1 MLTIEQLCAA
11 NYHYKRYTLDYFLDS
26 AQRLGYRSI
35 ELWASG
41 PHLHLEDFDYVR
53 LVELDKKIQAHNLKL
68 ACFTPEQ
75 CVYAISVSHPDK
87 VYRERTV
94 EFFNRH
100 IEAAVQLRCQRMV
113 VSTGFAYLDLDPE
126 DSFNWCVEGIGRICR
141 KAEQEGV
148 TLALEPFTKFTT
160 HICNEASQLVRLIK
174 EVGSPALTGLADTD
188 VIATTGVDTF
198 GTFVHMLGKERLG
211 HVHFL
216 DGNPGGHLVPGDG
229 VLELDDALQTLKDM
243 DYTGFL
249 GLEVLDRRYV
259 MDPEAAM
266 RRAMDWYT
274 ARL

>member
-11 NYHYKRYTLDYFLDS
+11 NYHYKRYTLDHFLDS

-41 PHLHLEDFDYVR
+41 PHLHLEDFDSGR
-53 LVELDKKIQAHNLKL
+53 LAELDKKIRARNLKL

-87 VYRERTV
+87 TYRDRTV
-94 EFFNRH
+94 EFFNRY
-100 IEAAVQLRCQRMV
+100 IEAAVQLNCQRMV
-113 VSTGFAYLDLDPE
+113 VSTGFAYLDVDPE
-126 DSFNWCVEGIGRICR
+126 DSFSWCVEGIGRICR

-160 HICNEASQLVRLIK
+160 HICNEASQLVRLLK

-211 HVHFL
+211 HVHFV

-229 VLELDDALQTLKDM
+229 VLELDAALQTLKDM

-249 GLEVLDRRYV
+249 GLEILDRRYV

-274 ARL
+274 ARI

>member
-41 PHLHLEDFDYVR
+41 PHLHLEDFDYDR

-68 ACFTPEQ
+68 TCFTPEQ

-229 VLELDDALQTLKDM
+229 VLELDAALQTLKDM

>member
-229 VLELDDALQTLKDM
+229 VLELDAALQTLKDM

>member
-26 AQRLGYRSI
+26 VQRLGYRSI

-41 PHLHLEDFDYVR
+41 PHLHLEDFDSGR
-53 LVELDKKIQAHNLKL
+53 LAELDKKIRTRNLEL

-87 VYRERTV
+87 VYRDRTV

-100 IEAAVQLRCQRMV
+100 IEAAVRLNCRRMV
-113 VSTGFAYLDLDPE
+113 VSTGFAYLDVDPE
-126 DSFNWCVEGIGRICR
+126 DSFNWCVEGMGRICR

-148 TLALEPFTKFTT
+148 ILALEPFTKFTT
-160 HICNEASQLVRLIK
+160 HICNEASQLVRLLK

-198 GTFVHMLGKERLG
+198 GTFVHTLGKERLG
-211 HVHFL
+211 HVHFV

-229 VLELDDALQTLKDM
+229 VLELDAALWALKDM
-243 DYTGFL
+243 DYSGFL
-249 GLEVLDRRYV
+249 GLEILDRRYV
-259 MDPEAAM
+259 MDPETAM

-274 ARL
+274 ARI

>member
-41 PHLHLEDFDYVR
+41 PHLHLEDFDYDR

-229 VLELDDALQTLKDM
+229 VLELDAALQTLKDM

-266 RRAMDWYT
+266 RRALDWYT

>member
-41 PHLHLEDFDYVR
+41 PHLHLEDFDYDR

-174 EVGSPALTGLADTD
+174 EVGSPVLTGLADTD

-229 VLELDDALQTLKDM
+229 VLELDAALQTLKDM

>member
-26 AQRLGYRSI
+26 VQRLGYRSI

-41 PHLHLEDFDYVR
+41 PHLHLEDFDSGR
-53 LVELDKKIQAHNLKL
+53 LAELDKKIRARNLKL

-87 VYRERTV
+87 VYRDRTV

-100 IEAAVQLRCQRMV
+100 IEAAVRLNCRRMV
-113 VSTGFAYLDLDPE
+113 VSTGFAYLDVDPE
-126 DSFNWCVEGIGRICR
+126 DSFNWCVEGMGRICR

-148 TLALEPFTKFTT
+148 ILALEPFTKFTT
-160 HICNEASQLVRLIK
+160 HICNEASQLVRLLK

-211 HVHFL
+211 HVHFV

-229 VLELDDALQTLKDM
+229 VLELDAALRALKDM
-243 DYTGFL
+243 DYNGFL
-249 GLEVLDRRYV
+249 GLEILDRRYV
-259 MDPEAAM
+259 MDPETAM

-274 ARL
+274 ARI

>member
-1 MLTIEQLCAA
+1 MLTRDQLCTA
-11 NYHYKRYTLDYFLDS
+11 NYHYKRYTLDYFLES
-26 AQRLGYRSI
+26 SQRLGYRSI

-41 PHLHLEDFDYVR
+41 PHLHLEDYDNAR
-53 LVELDKKIQAHNLKL
+53 LAQLGRAIKDHQLKV

-87 VYRERTV
+87 LYRDRTV

-100 IEAAVQLRCQRMV
+100 IEAAVQLDCHRMV
-113 VSTGFAYLDLDPE
+113 VTTGFAYLDVDPE
-126 DSFNWCVEGIGRICR
+126 DAFGWCVEGLSRICR

-160 HICNEASQLVRLIK
+160 HICNEASQLIRLMNA
-174 EVGSPALTGLADTD
+174 VGSPALTGLADTD

-198 GTFVHMLGKERLG
+198 GSFVKMLGEKRLG

-229 VLELDDALQTLKDM
+229 VLDLKD
-243 DYTGFL
+243 DLRILSDLGYTGYL
-249 GLEVLDRRYV
+249 GLEILDRRYV
-259 MDPEAAM
+259 MDPELAM
-266 RRAMDWYT
+266 QRALEWY
-274 ARL
+274 LDNI

>member
-41 PHLHLEDFDYVR
+41 PHLHLEDFDYDR

-75 CVYAISVSHPDK
+75 CVYAISVGHRDK

-229 VLELDDALQTLKDM
+229 VLELDAALQTLKDM

>member
-1 MLTIEQLCAA
+1 MLTRDQLCTA
-11 NYHYKRYTLDYFLDS
+11 NYHYKRYTLDYFLES
-26 AQRLGYRSI
+26 SQRLGYRSI

-41 PHLHLEDFDYVR
+41 PHLHLEDYDNAR
-53 LVELDKKIQAHNLKL
+53 LAQLGRAIKDHQLKV

-87 VYRERTV
+87 LYRDRTV

-100 IEAAVQLRCQRMV
+100 IEAAVQLDCRRMV
-113 VSTGFAYLDLDPE
+113 VTTGFAYLDVDPE
-126 DSFNWCVEGIGRICR
+126 DAFGWCVEGLSRICR

-160 HICNEASQLVRLIK
+160 HICNEASQLIRLMNA
-174 EVGSPALTGLADTD
+174 VGSPALTGLADTD

-198 GTFVHMLGKERLG
+198 GSFVKMLGAKRLG

-229 VLELDDALQTLKDM
+229 VLDLKD
-243 DYTGFL
+243 DLRILSDLGYTGYL
-249 GLEVLDRRYV
+249 GLEILDRRYV
-259 MDPEAAM
+259 MDPELAM
-266 RRAMDWYT
+266 QRALEWY
-274 ARL
+274 LDNI

>member
-41 PHLHLEDFDYVR
+41 PHLHLEDFDYDR

-148 TLALEPFTKFTT
+148 TLALEPFTKFTI

>member
-41 PHLHLEDFDYVR
+41 PHLHLEDFDHGR

-94 EFFNRH
+94 ESFNRH

-229 VLELDDALQTLKDM
+229 VLELDAALQTLKDM

-266 RRAMDWYT
+266 RRAMDWYI

>member
-174 EVGSPALTGLADTD
+174 EVGSPALTGLADPD

-229 VLELDDALQTLKDM
+229 VLELDAALQTLKDM

>member
-174 EVGSPALTGLADTD
+174 EVGSPVLTGLADTD

-229 VLELDDALQTLKDM
+229 VLELDAALQTLKDM

>member
-1 MLTIEQLCAA
+1 M
-11 NYHYKRYTLDYFLDS
+11 
-26 AQRLGYRSI
+26 
-35 ELWASG
+35 
-41 PHLHLEDFDYVR
+41 
-53 LVELDKKIQAHNLKL
+53 ELDKKIQAHNLKL

-126 DSFNWCVEGIGRICR
+126 DSFNWCIEGIGRICR

-174 EVGSPALTGLADTD
+174 EVGSPVLTGLADTD

-229 VLELDDALQTLKDM
+229 VLELDAALQTLKDM

>member
-1 MLTIEQLCAA
+1 MKLSQLCCA
-11 NYHYKRYTLDYFLDS
+11 NYHYKRYTLDYFLAS
-26 AQRLGYRSI
+26 AQRLGYETI

-41 PHLHLEDFDYVR
+41 PHLHLEDFDYDR

-174 EVGSPALTGLADTD
+174 EVGSPVLTGLADTD

-229 VLELDDALQTLKDM
+229 VLELDAALQTLKDM

>member
-41 PHLHLEDFDYVR
+41 PHLHLEDFDYDR

>member
-198 GTFVHMLGKERLG
+198 GTFVHRLGKERLG
-211 HVHFL
+211 HFHFL

-229 VLELDDALQTLKDM
+229 VLELDAALQTLKDM

>member
-41 PHLHLEDFDYVR
+41 PHLHLEDFDYDR

-87 VYRERTV
+87 VYRERSV
-94 EFFNRH
+94 EFFNRL

-211 HVHFL
+211 HVHFQI
-216 DGNPGGHLVPGDG
+216 G
-229 VLELDDALQTLKDM
+229 
-243 DYTGFL
+243 
-249 GLEVLDRRYV
+249 
-259 MDPEAAM
+259 
-266 RRAMDWYT
+266 RAHV
-274 ARL
+274 

>member
-1 MLTIEQLCAA
+1 M
-11 NYHYKRYTLDYFLDS
+11 
-26 AQRLGYRSI
+26 
-35 ELWASG
+35 
-41 PHLHLEDFDYVR
+41 
-53 LVELDKKIQAHNLKL
+53 
-68 ACFTPEQ
+68 
-75 CVYAISVSHPDK
+75 
-87 VYRERTV
+87 

-174 EVGSPALTGLADTD
+174 EVGSPVLTGLADTD

-229 VLELDDALQTLKDM
+229 VLELDAALQTLKDM

>member
-41 PHLHLEDFDYVR
+41 PHLHLEDFDYDR

-174 EVGSPALTGLADTD
+174 EVGSPVLTGLADTD

>member
-11 NYHYKRYTLDYFLDS
+11 NYYET
-26 AQRLGYRSI
+26 I

-41 PHLHLEDFDYVR
+41 PHLHLEDFDYDR

-148 TLALEPFTKFTT
+148 TWPWSP
-160 HICNEASQLVRLIK
+160 SQS
-174 EVGSPALTGLADTD
+174 SPPTS
-188 VIATTGVDTF
+188 AT
-198 GTFVHMLGKERLG
+198 
-211 HVHFL
+211 
-216 DGNPGGHLVPGDG
+216 
-229 VLELDDALQTLKDM
+229 
-243 DYTGFL
+243 
-249 GLEVLDRRYV
+249 
-259 MDPEAAM
+259 
-266 RRAMDWYT
+266 RRASLC
-274 ARL
+274 AL

>member
-11 NYHYKRYTLDYFLDS
+11 NYHYKRYTLDHFLDS

-41 PHLHLEDFDYVR
+41 PHLHLEDFDHDR
-53 LVELDKKIQAHNLKL
+53 LVELDKKIQAHDLKL

-100 IEAAVQLRCQRMV
+100 IEAAVQLNCQRMV
-113 VSTGFAYLDLDPE
+113 VSTGFAYLDVDPE
-126 DSFNWCVEGIGRICR
+126 DSFNWCVEGMGRICR

-160 HICNEASQLVRLIK
+160 HICNEASQLVRLLK

-211 HVHFL
+211 HVHFV

-229 VLELDDALQTLKDM
+229 VLELDAALQILKDM
-243 DYTGFL
+243 DYSGFL
-249 GLEVLDRRYV
+249 GLEILDRRYV
-259 MDPEAAM
+259 MDPETAM

-274 ARL
+274 TRI

>member
-1 MLTIEQLCAA
+1 MKLSQLCCA
-11 NYHYKRYTLDYFLDS
+11 NYHYKRYTLDYFLAS
-26 AQRLGYRSI
+26 AQRLGYETI

-229 VLELDDALQTLKDM
+229 VLELDAALQTLKDM

>member
-1 MLTIEQLCAA
+1 MLTRDQLCTA
-11 NYHYKRYTLDYFLDS
+11 NYHYKRYTLDYFLES
-26 AQRLGYRSI
+26 SQRLGYRSI

-41 PHLHLEDFDYVR
+41 PHLHLEDYDNAR
-53 LVELDKKIQAHNLKL
+53 LAQLGRAIKDHQLKV

-87 VYRERTV
+87 LYRDRTV

-100 IEAAVQLRCQRMV
+100 IEAAVQLDCRRMV
-113 VSTGFAYLDLDPE
+113 VTTGFAYLDVDPE
-126 DSFNWCVEGIGRICR
+126 DAFGWCVEGLSRICR

-160 HICNEASQLVRLIK
+160 HICNEASQLIRLMNA
-174 EVGSPALTGLADTD
+174 VGSPALTGLADTD

-198 GTFVHMLGKERLG
+198 GTFVKMLGAKRLG

-229 VLELDDALQTLKDM
+229 VLDLKD
-243 DYTGFL
+243 DLRILSDLGYTGYL

-259 MDPEAAM
+259 MDPELAM
-266 RRAMDWYT
+266 QRALEWY
-274 ARL
+274 LDNI

>member
-41 PHLHLEDFDYVR
+41 PHLHLEDFDYDR

-126 DSFNWCVEGIGRICR
+126 DSFNWCIEGIGRICR

-174 EVGSPALTGLADTD
+174 EVGSPVLTGLADTD

-216 DGNPGGHLVPGDG
+216 DGDPGGHLVPGDG
-229 VLELDDALQTLKDM
+229 VLELDAALQTLKDM